1 MMDGTG
7 TFWSWHRGENGQDD
21 WTAWRGSNTG
31 FNHHISS
38 VSNKPLPMRIVEGPR
53 VVVSWAQVRFNGTEV
68 ISVGGGETTVRF
80 LQLLG
85 VG

>member
-7 TFWSWHRGENGQDD
+7 SYWGWWRGADSQDD
-21 WTAWRGSNTG
+21 WTAWRGTNTG
-31 FNHHISS
+31 FNAHINS
-38 VSNKPLPMRIVEGPR
+38 VTNKPVPMTIVGGPKI
-53 VVVSWAQVRFNGTEV
+53 VVSWAQVRFAGTDV
-68 ISVGGGETTVRF
+68 VAAGGSVTTVRF